1 MRLSLCPLS
10 QDLVKFKAFSS
21 TFANYQQELG
31 AAGREGAYLSCLFL
45 LLGPSSPEALP
56 WNCASRS

>member
-21 TFANYQQELG
+21 TSANYQQELG
-31 AAGREGAYLSCLFL
+31 AAGGEAACLSCLFL
-45 LLGPSSPEALP
+45 LLGPCSPEMLP
-56 WNCASRS
+56 WDYAS